1 MRSRLDVEMTRRGLS
16 ESRESAQ
23 RLIMAGRVRVNSR
36 PANKPDLKVEQETEI
51 AIIARG
57 LDYESR
63 GGSKPPLRLAD
74 FDPNLH
80 LVRLDD
86 HDVDGSR
93 RRSCVGPP

>member
-51 AIIARG
+51 AIIASG
-57 LDYESR
+57 LDYVSR
-63 GGSKPPLRLAD
+63 GGDQLPAPPDRFDPHLHVPSRDPLPLRPFSL
-74 FDPNLH
+74 PLTH
-80 LVRLDD
+80 PL
-86 HDVDGSR
+86 
-93 RRSCVGPP
+93 